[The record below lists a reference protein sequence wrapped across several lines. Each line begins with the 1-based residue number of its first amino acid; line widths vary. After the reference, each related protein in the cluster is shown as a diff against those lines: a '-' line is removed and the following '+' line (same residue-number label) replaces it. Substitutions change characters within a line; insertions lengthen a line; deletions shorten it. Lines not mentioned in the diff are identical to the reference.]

1 MFLEPVLPKPMF
13 DITQTAHVLRLYTKA
28 RGKYVATAQQ
38 PRSHELAQDLS
49 LLREGLGGGEEEGV
63 E

>member
-1 MFLEPVLPKPMF
+1 MF